1 MNPPPHNP
9 SYISYCGHLNGEGF
23 FSVILLPEYSK
34 IFTLL
39 FWMIYFHEINRF
51 IRDDLFGQ
59 VYRTRMGGVFVY
71 CRTELLEP
79 FECAGLFR
87 LHAPQIRTEEP
98 AVIVSFRD
106 NMSPT
111 AYFKNMTVQLKL
123 VTLKNF
129 FFNG

>member
-1 MNPPPHNP
+1 
-9 SYISYCGHLNGEGF
+9 
-23 FSVILLPEYSK
+23 
-34 IFTLL
+34 
-39 FWMIYFHEINRF
+39 
-51 IRDDLFGQ
+51 
-59 VYRTRMGGVFVY
+59 MGGVFVY

-111 AYFKNMTVQLKL
+111 AYFQNMTAQLKL
-123 VTLKNF
+123 VTLKRNSF
-129 FFNG
+129 LTSDTFQPKRFSILKITSIYN